1 VIFIFTKYG
10 TLGASS
16 RIRTY
21 QYLSKFSAGELS
33 VNSDVLISNEQL
45 KKRYAKERYSLVR
58 IISSSV
64 KRLLK
69 LLQASRG
76 DILYIEKELFPW
88 IPGFVEY
95 ILLYNRK
102 YILNY
107 DDAIFHNYDLHTN
120 PIIRY
125 LYKNKI
131 GSLIKKSSVTICGNK
146 YLASYAVAA
155 GASKVVIIPTVV
167 DISKYKLT
175 RVHRATNCPTI
186 VWIGS
191 PSTIK
196 YLQSISHALQQVA
209 LNRTYIL
216 KVIGVM
222 DFSIVGVTVEC
233 MPWVEESEVD
243 SLLDCDIGIMPL
255 LNTRWE
261 QGKCGYKLIQYMA
274 CGLPVIASNLGANR
288 EIVSNNVNGYLASD
302 DENWIVN
309 LMSLLDDF
317 KLRERLGTRGRS
329 LIESD
334 YSVDVTID
342 TFKDLLK

>member
-1 VIFIFTKYG
+1 MIFIFTKYG

-21 QYLSKFSAGELS
+21 QYLSKFLPGELS
-33 VNSDVLISNEQL
+33 VHTNVLISDEQL
-45 KKRYAKERYSLVR
+45 KKKYAEERYSFFR
-58 IISSSV
+58 IIASFV

-69 LLQASRG
+69 LFQTGRN

-88 IPGFVEY
+88 VPGFVEY
-95 ILLYNRK
+95 VLLSNRT

-107 DDAIFHNYDLHTN
+107 DDAIFHNYDLHPN
-120 PIIRY
+120 PIIRC

-131 GSLIKKSSVTICGNK
+131 GTLIKRSSATICGNK

-155 GASKVVIIPTVV
+155 GARKVLVIPTVV

-175 RVHRATNCPTI
+175 RVHRATNCPKI

-196 YLQSISHALQQVA
+196 YLQSISHVLQQVA
-209 LNRTYIL
+209 LNRAYIL
-216 KVIGVM
+216 KVIGVI
-222 DFSIVGVTVEC
+222 DFSIVGVTIEC
-233 MPWVEESEVD
+233 MPWTEESEID
-243 SLLDCDIGIMPL
+243 GLLDCDIGIMPL
-255 LNTRWE
+255 FNTRWE

-302 DENWIVN
+302 DESWTVN
-309 LMSLLDDF
+309 LIALLDDF

-329 LIESD
+329 LIESV
-334 YSVDVTID
+334 YSVDVTIN
-342 TFKDLLK
+342 TFRDLLK